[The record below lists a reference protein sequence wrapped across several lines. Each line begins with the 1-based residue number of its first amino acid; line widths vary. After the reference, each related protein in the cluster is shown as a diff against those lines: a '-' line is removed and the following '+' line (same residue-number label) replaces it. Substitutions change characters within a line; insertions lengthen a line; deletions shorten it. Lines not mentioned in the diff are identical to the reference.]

1 MQFLDFK
8 QKLEHCLRCNLNEEG
23 YILGTN
29 GKTSPIRD
37 LAYFANKEKKY
48 AKRIRR
54 REGKGP
60 QKLEHCLR
68 CNLNEEG
75 YILGRNGKKLPI
87 RDLAYFAN
95 KEKKY
100 AKRIRRREGKG
111 PENLNANDIIML
123 KYLQRIHGD
132 SYSIYKIFKSI
143 GVKDKQKL
151 FHTIN
156 VYADRFFGQN
166 EDYSEDLDRLEID
179 IIKNIQ
185 GGCSKRELK
194 TNDAMKRIIHPKS
207 SNNNCFYKCIQSFVL
222 ALKDKVV
229 KSEFNK
235 IRKLLGLESDS
246 LIDVTSALAIFQKF
260 SDDGKNGLEI
270 WTNDIIVGELKGS
283 SDGDTLIPSFQDEHY
298 SVVEIKKY
306 QYCNDCGRKYIKK
319 HTCNTNMQVYKL
331 INEDAFNFDHSNES
345 IVIVHYD
352 IETHTRY
359 GSDGMNVHIPYILG
373 FIDSITSRFQY
384 FTGSDCMDHLSHICL
399 DTASILNQDDS
410 IQLDQLVLNNGAI
423 LKASTGNISCFDI
436 SKHTMG
442 TLRHNLK
449 ELGCSVQKGEFDYS
463 LGDEWEKM
471 TKDNQDD
478 CIKYL
483 EGDVLGLKELSE
495 RLNSSCFKNFKPN
508 LYKFLS
514 TSQLTYAAWIN
525 FLYSDSGNPVFLQ
538 TPEQEKF
545 FRESIYGGNLSFN
558 DIDDYLIYA
567 DVNSLYPAAMKNEYP
582 FGVPVHL
589 KPVTPSV
596 EFFNRLIETDGK
608 CPKFGIYR
616 IEYVTNKNLI
626 DGILPRRLDGRLI
639 WDLQDSIGVYN
650 SIDIDN
656 ALEQGYKVKILEGY
670 YWEKTA
676 NVFKDYINYLYD
688 FKKNAKKGSAQYKLA
703 KLMMNGLYGKT
714 IQRPI
719 LDESVIIRLHEE
731 FIKYHVK
738 YGGVSMRALSDG
750 SFYLTYQDEEK
761 SASKITKPC

>member
-1 MQFLDFK
+1 MVKTNQLTFEEPRRCPPLELLQNEFGIDFNK
-8 QKLEHCLRCNLNEEG
+8 SPLRFEKKLNLNEEG
-23 YILGTN
+23 YILGRH
-29 GKTSPIRD
+29 GKTLSIRD

-48 AKRIRR
+48 AKELGEG
-54 REGKGP
+54 RERGQWIKTVHKNIEITTS
-60 QKLEHCLR
+60 QTNIIAEFI
-68 CNLNEEG
+68 NMV
-75 YILGRNGKKLPI
+75 ILQ
-87 RDLAYFAN
+87 
-95 KEKKY
+95 
-100 AKRIRRREGKG
+100 
-111 PENLNANDIIML
+111 ENLNANDIIML

-143 GVKDKQKL
+143 DVKDKQKL

-156 VYADRFFGQN
+156 IYADGFFGQN

-179 IIKNIQ
+179 IIKAIQ

-194 TNDAMKRIIHPKS
+194 TNDTMKRIIHPKS
-207 SNNNCFYKCIQSFVL
+207 SNNNCFFKCIQSFVP
-222 ALKDKVV
+222 ALRVKVV
-229 KSEFNK
+229 KSEWNK
-235 IRKLLGLESDS
+235 IRKLFGLESDS
-246 LIDVTSALAIFQKF
+246 LIDVTSALAIFQRF
-260 SDDGKNGLEI
+260 SDDGKNGLDI
-270 WTNDIIVGELKGS
+270 WTNDIIVGEMKGS
-283 SDGDTLIPSFQDEHY
+283 SDGDTLILSLQDEHY

-306 QYCNDCGRKYIKK
+306 LYCKYCGRKYIKK

-331 INEDAFNFDHSNES
+331 INEGSDRYVINPFKKDTFNFDQSNES

-359 GSDGMNVHIPYILG
+359 GSDGMKVHIPYILG
-373 FIDSITSRFQY
+373 FIDNITSRFQY
-384 FTGSDCMDHLSHICL
+384 FTGSECMDQFITYLRGYGKYSQAFNGSKFDHYEFVKK
-399 DTASILNQDDS
+399 LNRMCSQDDS

-463 LGDEWEKM
+463 LGDEWENM

-495 RLNSSCFKNFKPN
+495 RLNSSCFKNFKTN

-545 FRESIYGGNLSFN
+545 FRESIYGGRTYKYKHRFVSSQREAYIIGNLSFEGF
-558 DIDDYLIYA
+558 DDYLIDA

-596 EFFNRLIETDGK
+596 EYFNQLIETDGK

-676 NVFKDYINYLYD
+676 NVFKDYINY
-688 FKKNAKKGSAQYKLA
+688 
-703 KLMMNGLYGKT
+703 
-714 IQRPI
+714 
-719 LDESVIIRLHEE
+719 
-731 FIKYHVK
+731 
-738 YGGVSMRALSDG
+738 
-750 SFYLTYQDEEK
+750 
-761 SASKITKPC
+761 